1 MFGNYINGEWI
12 TNGATFEDRNPANTG
27 EIVGTFVKGSA
38 ADIDAAAAA
47 ASAAFP
53 GWSNTSGPARGNI
66 LYKAADILDKNFESI
81 AAEMTREEGKTLPEA
96 KGEVRRAINIFRYFA
111 GEGSRLPG
119 MLVPSERDRVH
130 MFALRKP
137 IGVVGLVT
145 PWNFPSAIPAWKL
158 APALI
163 CGNTV
168 VLKPA
173 SAAPLSAW
181 RIVEALHQ
189 AGIPKGVV
197 NFVAGSGGEL
207 GGALVD
213 AAGLKAISFTGSC
226 EIGDWLHAAASK
238 RRLRIQLEM
247 GGKNPTIVLADADF
261 NAAVE
266 NVVNAAFFSTGQ
278 KCTATSRAI
287 VEDGI
292 YDKFVAAV
300 VERTRRLKVGD
311 GMQPGIEIG
320 PCVDQAQMETDLRYI
335 EIGRKECGEPACGGR
350 RLTEGAL
357 ANGYFVEPTVFAGV
371 TEAHTIAREEIFG
384 PVLAIMRA
392 ADFEDAMRIANAI
405 PFGLSSSIQTTNLSR
420 AFEYIYRSEAGLLT
434 VNLPSA
440 GVEYQLPFGGT
451 KGSSFGPKEQGPAAL
466 EFYSDYKTVYL
477 KYDMKLGQTR
487 LNGAVTAAI
496 YEDGGCRI
504 IAGHTAL
511 DVILDPALTHLASK
525 NLVEAEPILPFIRP
539 KFGAVAAL
547 MRRAPPSAMPSMAH
561 GKHVRARLS

>member
-1 MFGNYINGEWI
+1 MSQTYANYINGEWI
-12 TNGATFEDRNPANTG
+12 EAGPLFENRNPANTG
-27 EIVGTFVKGSA
+27 ELVGNFVKA
-38 ADIDAAAAA
+38 TPRDVENAAAAA
-47 ASAAFP
+47 AAALP
-53 GWSNTSGPARGNI
+53 VWSGMSGPARGNI
-66 LYKAADILDKNFESI
+66 LYRAADILDSRFDQVS
-81 AAEMTREEGKTLPEA
+81 ADMTREEGKTLPEA

-137 IGVVGLVT
+137 IGVVGLIT

-189 AGIPKGVV
+189 AGAPKGVV

-207 GGALVD
+207 GQALVN
-213 AAGLKAISFTGSC
+213 AGPLKAVSFTGSC
-226 EIGDWLHAAASK
+226 GIGEWLHAEASK
-238 RRLRIQLEM
+238 RKLRIQLEM

-261 NAAVE
+261 NSAVE

-287 VEDGI
+287 VEDAI
-292 YDKFVAAV
+292 YDRFVAAV
-300 VERTRRLKVGD
+300 VERAKKLKVGN
-311 GMQPGIEIG
+311 GMEAGIEIG
-320 PCVDQAQMETDLRYI
+320 PCVDQAQMDTVLRYI
-335 EIGRKECGEPACGGR
+335 EIGRKESGAPQCGGN
-350 RLTEGAL
+350 RLTAGAL

-371 TEAHTIAREEIFG
+371 TEQQTIAREEIFG

-392 ADFEDAMRIANAI
+392 KDFEDAMRIANNI

-420 AFEYIYRSEAGLLT
+420 AFEFIYRAEAGLLT

-440 GVEYQLPFGGT
+440 GVEYQLPFGGS
-451 KGSSFGPKEQGPAAL
+451 KESSFGPKEQGQAAL
-466 EFYSDYKTVYL
+466 EFYSDYKTIYL
-477 KYDMKLGQTR
+477 KY
-487 LNGAVTAAI
+487 
-496 YEDGGCRI
+496 
-504 IAGHTAL
+504 
-511 DVILDPALTHLASK
+511 
-525 NLVEAEPILPFIRP
+525 
-539 KFGAVAAL
+539 
-547 MRRAPPSAMPSMAH
+547 
-561 GKHVRARLS
+561 